1 MLKNLQIDEKPA
13 NSPIQLSPPAQ
24 AITQC
29 QIRDFSSH
37 SQRRAEA
44 EISPQQAEKELMSV
58 RLPRAVQA
66 AYLTPLRREAT
77 TKNPVC
83 DLQLR
88 SYSVRNLEAYADFA
102 MRAAY
107 YLNLPAKGP
116 IPLPKITQRWT
127 VPRSNFVFKKSQEN
141 FERITLRRLIQIQDG
156 HPEAVAIWLAFLKK
170 HQYYGIGMKANVFEQ
185 SDLDPLKDIE
195 GEAQKIRKQLGDELE
210 DMHRYIL
217 GQKKKEAKVD
227 EPVVEKA
234 AEVKPAEAEKPVVEK
249 AVATKEAKAD
259 KPAAAKTEETKQA
272 EADLEA
278 ETSSTDKPAVT
289 PTKESEAKS
298 FEADEK
304 TKPGVAS

>member
-1 MLKNLQIDEKPA
+1 MATPSYARSLIHLTKRLR
-13 NSPIQLSPPAQ
+13 LSPPAK

-29 QIRDFSSH
+29 QIRDLSSTP
-37 SQRRAEA
+37 QRRAEA
-44 EISPQQAEKELMSV
+44 EISPRQAEKELLSV

-141 FERITLRRLIQIQDG
+141 FERITLKRLIQIQDG
-156 HPEAVAIWLAFLKK
+156 HPEVVAIWLAFLKK
-170 HQYYGIGMKANVFEQ
+170 HPYYGIGMKANVYEHT
-185 SDLDPLKDIE
+185 DLDPLKDLE
-195 GEAQKIRKQLGDELE
+195 GEAERIKKQLGEEL
-210 DMHRYIL
+210 DALDRLAL
-217 GQKKKEAKVD
+217 GKDSSEKQIKAKE
-227 EPVVEKA
+227 PTVEKA
-234 AEVKPAEAEKPVVEK
+234 TPTIEK
-249 AVATKEAKAD
+249 
-259 KPAAAKTEETKQA
+259 AAKTKQA
-272 EADLEA
+272 KADLEA
-278 ETSSTDKPAVT
+278 ETSSTDKLAVASS
-289 PTKESEAKS
+289 KESEAKS

-304 TKPGVAS
+304 ITPAVAS